1 MTVAN
6 RYITTKTRKKENVI
20 MTEYIPNLRDKLID
34 CAAYIT
40 YGGYNA
46 TVEILKSRIPSIIIP
61 RQDGQKM
68 EQFIRAYTFEPHG
81 FYKVVS
87 SQELPTIGEII
98 KKVLNKKPKKFKF
111 NLNGATESANVI
123 KKIHY
128 GRC

>member
-1 MTVAN
+1 
-6 RYITTKTRKKENVI
+6 
-20 MTEYIPNLRDKLID
+20 MTEYIPELRKKLVD

-68 EQFIRAYTFEPHG
+68 EQFMRAYTFEPYD
-81 FYKVVS
+81 FFKVVNL
-87 SQELPTIGEII
+87 QELSTIDDTLQQ
-98 KKVLNKKPKKFKF
+98 VLNNKPNKF
-111 NLNGATESANVI
+111 NFNLKGATESANVI

-128 GRC
+128 R